1 MVGYLLTTCE
11 RAVEV
16 LALNIASP
24 ALLAVRLCVP
34 TVSVEVLND
43 VLRLESGAVP
53 RTVAPCLNVI
63 DSPSAGVPPR
73 DVTEAG
79 ERDGLLLV
87 NCYFDIR
94 KRPCNIVTWVVQ
106 ELLGQTKFSVGD
118 KSEQAVMPRTEPYN
132 LDRSTLRD

>member
-1 MVGYLLTTCE
+1 MAVKVTDCPWVDGFKLDVNLVVVGYLLTTCE

-106 ELLGQTKFSVGD
+106 ELRWARPSF
-118 KSEQAVMPRTEPYN
+118 R
-132 LDRSTLRD
+132 